1 MPTRS
6 AILSFVCAFCAAA
19 AVSSPAR
26 ACQVPV
32 FRYALERWCPDL
44 YEVIVFHRGPLNAE
58 HRAAVKLLQDAAEDE
73 DAPTNLVVRTVDLA
87 KGGQKWMEGL
97 YKPESLPW
105 MAVFTPVP
113 ARYLWGGRLKRRK
126 EGVVWSGPLDKA
138 AAARL
143 LDSPKRR
150 EVARRIRSGESAVWV
165 LLECGDRKKDDAAAK
180 LIETQLAEMM
190 KVLKVPEQ
198 DPADYMGYKD
208 YSNLPKLRVAFSM
221 IRVSR
226 KDAPEKMLVEML
238 LHSEED
244 LRGFDEP
251 MTFPIFGRGRVLW
264 ALVGKGINV
273 KNTIET
279 CVFLVNGCS
288 CKVKGMSPG
297 MDVLIGADWDSAVED
312 SAIPQVKPPP
322 LTGLAEKTTE
332 LIAPPPS
339 AAGQPAATQPAGG
352 AAMPTL
358 RRRSDTRPA
367 SRPSVPVAA
376 AGVGDTPEY
385 ARLPAAEGSGGL
397 RRAAL
402 ITLSGIVLA
411 SVALALAVVL
421 RRRPDAG

>member
-1 MPTRS
+1 MLTRND
-6 AILSFVCAFCAAA
+6 ILSFVCVLCAAA

-32 FRYALERWCPDL
+32 FRYALERWLPDL
-44 YEVIVFHRGPLNAE
+44 YEVIVFHRGALNAE
-58 HRAAVKLLQDAAEDE
+58 HQAAVKLLRDAAEDE
-73 DAPTNLVVRTVDLA
+73 DEDTPTNLVVRTVDLA
-87 KGGQKWMEGL
+87 KGSQKWMKEL
-97 YKPESLPW
+97 YDPKSLPS
-105 MAVFTPVP
+105 MAVFAPVP
-113 ARYLWGGRLKRRK
+113 ARYVWGGRLKRRK

-138 AAARL
+138 GAARL

-165 LLECGDRKKDDAAAK
+165 LLECGDRKKDDDAAK
-180 LIETQLAEMM
+180 LIGTQLAEMM

-198 DPADYMGYKD
+198 DAADYMGYND
-208 YSNLPKLRVAFSM
+208 YSRLPKLRVAFSM

-226 KDAPEKMLVEML
+226 KDAAEKMLVEML

-273 KNTIET
+273 KNTIDT

-288 CKVKGMSPG
+288 CKVKGMNPG
-297 MDVLIGADWDSAVED
+297 MDVLIGADWDSAVEE

-322 LTGLAEKTTE
+322 LTGLADKTIE
-332 LIAPPPS
+332 LIVPPQP
-339 AAGQPAATQPAGG
+339 AATQAAATQPAGV
-352 AAMPTL
+352 ALAPTW
-358 RRRSDTRPA
+358 RRRSDRRAA
-367 SRPSVPVAA
+367 SQPSVPVAS
-376 AGVGDTPEY
+376 AGVGDAPEY

-397 RRAAL
+397 LRVAL

-411 SVALALAVVL
+411 SVAIAVVL